1 VLSYIEQKANSI
13 ALDLEVEQSGM
24 VVTVKA
30 GTFIIRGV
38 EYSLESD
45 QEFTASENPGDLF
58 IDAKLCLDDDTV
70 MMIVDEIEP
79 DGRSYDWRGS
89 PYEVLWPMFYMN
101 VPANTTSLDDVD
113 VQVYR
118 VTKPE
123 EETEDGEGDQ
133 G

>member
-1 VLSYIEQKANSI
+1 MISFIEQKAKSI
-13 ALDLEVEQSGM
+13 ALDLEVETLGM

-30 GTFIIRGV
+30 GTFVMRGV
-38 EYSLESD
+38 EYSLEGD

-58 IDAKLCLDDDTV
+58 IDAKLCLDDGTV
-70 MMIVDEIEP
+70 VMIVDEIEP
-79 DGRSYDWRGS
+79 DGRSYDWKGS

-101 VPANTTSLDDVD
+101 VPENTTSLDDVD

-118 VTKPE
+118 VTEPE
-123 EETEDGEGDQ
+123 EMEDGDGDQ